1 MNIFLARIREIIKT
15 EAELLTAIFAA
26 SPPPPHDYKSLQD
39 AVILE
44 ERRQEVQKLKELFSN
59 ETLTLDQIKEKFKAF
74 AQMRAKANQGTSL
87 SYFAMSTGHCNELYW
102 KIAQTLFETKN
113 LGETLKLLLP
123 KHELLEIDLLPQA
136 RMSPASWELTLAPH
150 TTLSSLNEEASE
162 PKVLTRFVEGND
174 LLFNLEFVTTLGFEQ
189 YQTLQC
195 ELKVYPAL
203 QDQVF
208 QHNAGFKKLF
218 FNLNLVVQ
226 QGKTPRDAIRDLI
239 RELARAGTKYTASGF
254 AASSAG
260 LAAVQC
266 REYLDSLPQALRE
279 SVLDLQSSGGGKSIG
294 QVFNAL
300 AQAECVETAS
310 KDLER
315 ILQNAASLA
324 ILTQHPSLTG
334 KQVDEIRK
342 QYGLKNPLSAT
353 GASPTTVLP
362 LALAQVLLSKIQLN
376 SAYDY
381 IDFLLQFPPE
391 EYDLFLKNV
400 SIACIPVLPLGL
412 AAGLNIFNASQI
424 EAFFNAIIRN
434 ENKFG
439 GKTKVIQFLFDCLI
453 FSENREKV
461 ISRLNFIKEKFS
473 GQALLDGIKKKD
485 LIGST
490 VLHHAAM
497 FAWRS
502 PSPEALKQILELL
515 PEKDRLTSV
524 LEKNNDGGTVL
535 HCVTSE
541 PASLKQILEL
551 LPEKDRLTS
560 VIEKN
565 KDGSTVLHDA
575 VSRPRS
581 LKQIL
586 ALLPEK
592 DRLMSVIEKNKDGS
606 TVLHCAT
613 SEPESLKQILELLP
627 EKDRLMSVIEKNK
640 DGSTVLHCATSEPES
655 LKQIL
660 ELLPE
665 KDRLTSVMEKNE
677 DWSTVLHCVAY
688 HSESLKQL
696 LELLPA
702 KDRLTAVMEKNKYGD
717 TVLHRAAFSS
727 GSVKQILELLPE
739 KDRLTAVMEKETH
752 DERTVLH
759 LTARHRNDAFNPES
773 LKQILE
779 LLPEEDR
786 LTAVMEKN
794 EHGDTILHC
803 VAYLVCPKLL
813 KQISLKQILKSLP
826 EEDRLK
832 VVMEKNNDGETVLH
846 FAASDPE
853 LLKQILES
861 LPEKDRLIA
870 VMEKNKYGDTVLH
883 RLIDRIPESLKQI
896 LESLPEK
903 DRLIAVGK
911 TVLHRLVAFK
921 SDSLKQIL
929 G

>member
-1 MNIFLARIREIIKT
+1 
-15 EAELLTAIFAA
+15 
-26 SPPPPHDYKSLQD
+26 
-39 AVILE
+39 
-44 ERRQEVQKLKELFSN
+44 
-59 ETLTLDQIKEKFKAF
+59 
-74 AQMRAKANQGTSL
+74 
-87 SYFAMSTGHCNELYW
+87 
-102 KIAQTLFETKN
+102 
-113 LGETLKLLLP
+113 
-123 KHELLEIDLLPQA
+123 
-136 RMSPASWELTLAPH
+136 MSPASWELTLAPH

-279 SVLDLQSSGGGKSIG
+279 SVLDLQSSGGGKSLG

-334 KQVDEIRK
+334 TQVDEIRK
-342 QYGLKNPLSAT
+342 QYGLKNPLYAT

-391 EYDLFLKNV
+391 EYDLLLKNV

-565 KDGSTVLHDA
+565 KDGGTVLHDA

-665 KDRLTSVMEKNE
+665 KDRLMSVIEKNKDGSTVLHCATSEPESLKQILELLPEKDRLTSVMEKNE
-677 DWSTVLHCVAY
+677 DGSTVLHCVAY

-696 LELLPA
+696 LALFPDKA
-702 KDRLTAVMEKNKYGD
+702 ACWKAVMEKNEHGD
-717 TVLHRAAFSS
+717 TVLHCAAFSS

-779 LLPEEDR
+779 LLPKKERLVAVMRRDTFGNTVLCYAPINPELLKQILKLLSEEDR

-813 KQISLKQILKSLP
+813 KQISFKQILKSLP

-883 RLIDRIPESLKQI
+883 RLIYSFPSLLSNDLSLATTQI
-896 LESLPEK
+896 S
-903 DRLIAVGK
+903 V
-911 TVLHRLVAFK
+911 
-921 SDSLKQIL
+921 S
-929 G
+929 

>member
-279 SVLDLQSSGGGKSIG
+279 SVLDLQSSGGGKSLG

-391 EYDLFLKNV
+391 EYDLLLKNV

-502 PSPEALKQILELL
+502 PSPEA
-515 PEKDRLTSV
+515 
-524 LEKNNDGGTVL
+524 
-535 HCVTSE
+535 
-541 PASLKQILEL
+541 LKQILEL

-665 KDRLTSVMEKNE
+665 KDRLTSVMEKNKDGSTVLHDAASKPRSLKQILSLLPEKDRLTSVIEKNKDGSTVLHCATSEPESLKQILELLPEKDRLTSVMEKNE
-677 DWSTVLHCVAY
+677 DGSTVLHCVAY

-696 LELLPA
+696 LALFPD
-702 KDRLTAVMEKNKYGD
+702 K
-717 TVLHRAAFSS
+717 AACW
-727 GSVKQILELLPE
+727 K
-739 KDRLTAVMEKETH
+739 
-752 DERTVLH
+752 
-759 LTARHRNDAFNPES
+759 
-773 LKQILE
+773 
-779 LLPEEDR
+779 
-786 LTAVMEKN
+786 AVMEKN
-794 EHGDTILHC
+794 EHGDTVLHC
-803 VAYLVCPKLL
+803 
-813 KQISLKQILKSLP
+813 
-826 EEDRLK
+826 
-832 VVMEKNNDGETVLH
+832 
-846 FAASDPE
+846 AASMP
-853 LLKQILES
+853 
-861 LPEKDRLIA
+861 R
-870 VMEKNKYGDTVLH
+870 
-883 RLIDRIPESLKQI
+883 SLKQI
-896 LESLPEK
+896 LELLPAKE
-903 DRLIAVGK
+903 LY
-911 TVLHRLVAFK
+911 
-921 SDSLKQIL
+921 
-929 G
+929 